1 MNCPLASRLESVPA
15 INRSALVPYSA
26 QAMFALVADVE
37 SYPEF
42 LPWCG
47 AAHSES
53 LTEDEDH
60 ATVEIAKAGI
70 RKSFTTRNLLDRGR
84 SIKMHLVEGPFR
96 RLEGIWCF
104 EALDKSACKVSLSL
118 EFEFSN
124 RLVEATLGRAFSE
137 IANTLVDAFCKRA
150 VQVYGKA

>member
-1 MNCPLASRLESVPA
+1 MPA

-26 QAMFALVADVE
+26 QAMFELVADVA
-37 SYPEF
+37 SYPQF

-70 RKSFTTRNLLDRGR
+70 RKSFTTRNQLDRGR
-84 SIKMHLVEGPFR
+84 SIKMHLVEGP
-96 RLEGIWCF
+96 
-104 EALDKSACKVSLSL
+104 
-118 EFEFSN
+118 
-124 RLVEATLGRAFSE
+124 
-137 IANTLVDAFCKRA
+137 
-150 VQVYGKA
+150 

>member
-1 MNCPLASRLESVPA
+1 
-15 INRSALVPYSA
+15 
-26 QAMFALVADVE
+26 MFELVADVE

-47 AAHSES
+47 AAHAES

-60 ATVEIAKAGI
+60 ATVEIAKGRI

-84 SIKMHLVEGPFR
+84 SIKMHLVDGPFKH
-96 RLEGIWCF
+96 LEGIWRF
-104 EALDKSACKVSLSL
+104 EALGEAACKVSLSL
-118 EFEFSN
+118 DFEFSN
-124 RLVEATLGRAFSE
+124 LLVEATLGRAFGE

>member
-1 MNCPLASRLESVPA
+1 
-15 INRSALVPYSA
+15 
-26 QAMFALVADVE
+26 MFDLVADVE

-47 AAHSES
+47 HAHSES

-60 ATVEIAKAGI
+60 ATVEIAKGGI
-70 RKSFTTRNLLDRGR
+70 RKSFTTRNLLDRGH

-104 EALDKSACKVSLSL
+104 EVLDESACKVSLNL

-124 RLVEATLGRAFSE
+124 RLVEATLGRAFGE